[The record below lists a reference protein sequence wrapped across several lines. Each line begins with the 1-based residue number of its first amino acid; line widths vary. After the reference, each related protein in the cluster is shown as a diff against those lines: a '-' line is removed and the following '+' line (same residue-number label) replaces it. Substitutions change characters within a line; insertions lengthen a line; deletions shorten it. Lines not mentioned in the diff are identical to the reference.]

1 MEEIYHSDIECIERG
16 SAKYPVRLKNQK
28 GMPPRLY
35 LRGRLPRDDRPTAAI
50 VGARMCSPYG
60 RRQAFRFGKALSQAG
75 VQVISGLAAGVDGQ
89 AHMGALEGGTP
100 TFGIL
105 GCGVD
110 ICYPRQHENL
120 YLQVRQSGGLIS
132 EQPPG
137 TRPLGC
143 YFPARNRIISAFA
156 DVVLVIEA
164 KERSGSLITV
174 DFALE
179 QGKTVYALPGS
190 VESSLSLGCHQLLEQ
205 GAGVAWSVQAV
216 LKEWNLQE
224 KMDGTLIKKSHL
236 RLARDLNLVY
246 SGLDLQPKNLHE
258 IAQITNFPVKKTLNC
273 LTELELE
280 GLAERVGQNY
290 FVKK

>member
-120 YLQVRQSGGLIS
+120 YLQVSQSGGLIS